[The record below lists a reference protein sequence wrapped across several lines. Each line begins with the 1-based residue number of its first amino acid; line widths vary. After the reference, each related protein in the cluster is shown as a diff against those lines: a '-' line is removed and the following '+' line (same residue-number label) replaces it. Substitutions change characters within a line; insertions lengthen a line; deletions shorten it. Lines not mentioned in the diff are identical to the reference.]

1 MNKESLI
8 STLKQ
13 YLVKQVENISLN
25 NPLVAFTKPIIIR
38 VIDNKISSISPFLDM
53 LKDSQGNIDLT
64 SIVSE
69 MATSVMDTKTF
80 NINTSFLGDIT
91 IGNGYIKIPIPY
103 TEQVIVL
110 NRQDIEELKTM
121 LTNNSQSYE

>member
-1 MNKESLI
+1 MNKEVLI
-8 STLKQ
+8 SNLKQ
-13 YLVKQVENISLN
+13 YLVKQVENIASN
-25 NPLVAFTKPIIIR
+25 NPLVAFAKPVIVR

-64 SIVSE
+64 GIITE
-69 MATSVMDTKTF
+69 MTTSVMDTKTF
-80 NINTSFLGDIT
+80 SINVPILGDVT
-91 IGNGYIKIPIPY
+91 IGNGHIRLPIPY

-121 LTNNSQSYE
+121 LTNNI

>member
-1 MNKESLI
+1 MNKEVLI

-13 YLVKQVENISLN
+13 YLVKQVENIASN
-25 NPLVAFTKPIIIR
+25 NPLVAFAKPIIVR

-53 LKDSQGNIDLT
+53 LKDNQGNIDLT
-64 SIVSE
+64 GIITE
-69 MATSVMDTKTF
+69 MTTSVMDTKTF
-80 NINTSFLGDIT
+80 SINVPLLGDVI
-91 IGNGYIKIPIPY
+91 IGNGHIRLPIPY

-121 LTNNSQSYE
+121 LTNNI

>member
-1 MNKESLI
+1 MNKEVLI
-8 STLKQ
+8 SNLKQ
-13 YLVKQVENISLN
+13 YLVKQVENIASN
-25 NPLVAFTKPIIIR
+25 NPLVAFAKPIIVR

-64 SIVSE
+64 GIITE
-69 MATSVMDTKTF
+69 MTTSVMDTKTF
-80 NINTSFLGDIT
+80 SINVPILGDVT
-91 IGNGYIKIPIPY
+91 IGNGHIRLPIPY

-121 LTNNSQSYE
+121 LTNNI

>member
-1 MNKESLI
+1 MNKEVLI
-8 STLKQ
+8 SNLKQ
-13 YLVKQVENISLN
+13 YLVKQVENIASN
-25 NPLVAFTKPIIIR
+25 NPLVAFAKPIVVR

-64 SIVSE
+64 GIITE
-69 MATSVMDTKTF
+69 MTSSVMDTKTF
-80 NINTSFLGDIT
+80 SINVPILGDVT
-91 IGNGYIKIPIPY
+91 IGNGHIRLPIPY

-121 LTNNSQSYE
+121 LTNNI

>member
-1 MNKESLI
+1 MNKEVLI
-8 STLKQ
+8 DRLKQ
-13 YLVKQVENISLN
+13 YLVKQVDSISSN
-25 NPLVAFTKPIIIR
+25 NSLVAFTKPIIVR

-64 SIVSE
+64 GIISE
-69 MATSVMDTKTF
+69 MTTSVMDTKTF
-80 NINTSFLGDIT
+80 SINVPILGDVI
-91 IGNGYIKIPIPY
+91 IGNGHIKLPIPY

-121 LTNNSQSYE
+121 LTNNI

>member
-121 LTNNSQSYE
+121 LTNNIERYE

>member
-13 YLVKQVENISLN
+13 YLVKQVENIALN
-25 NPLVAFTKPIIIR
+25 NPLVAFAKPVIVR

-53 LKDSQGNIDLT
+53 LKDSEGNIDLAGIIT
-64 SIVSE
+64 E
-69 MATSVMDTKTF
+69 MSCSVMDTKIF
-80 NINTSFLGDIT
+80 NINVPILGDIT
-91 IGNGYIKIPIPY
+91 IGNGHIRLPIPY
-103 TEQVIVL
+103 TDQVIVL

-121 LTNNSQSYE
+121 LTNNI

>member
-1 MNKESLI
+1 MNKEVLI
-8 STLKQ
+8 SNLKQ
-13 YLVKQVENISLN
+13 YLVKQVENISSN
-25 NPLVAFTKPIIIR
+25 NPLVAFAKPIIVR

-64 SIVSE
+64 GIIAE
-69 MATSVMDTKTF
+69 MTTSVMDTRTF
-80 NINTSFLGDIT
+80 NINVPVLGDIT
-91 IGNGYIKIPIPY
+91 IGNGHIKLPIPY

-121 LTNNSQSYE
+121 LTNNI

>member
-1 MNKESLI
+1 MNKEVLI
-8 STLKQ
+8 SNLKQ
-13 YLVKQVENISLN
+13 YLVKQVENIASN
-25 NPLVAFTKPIIIR
+25 NPLVAFAKPIIVR

-64 SIVSE
+64 GIITE
-69 MATSVMDTKTF
+69 MTTSVMDTKTF
-80 NINTSFLGDIT
+80 SVNVPILGDVT
-91 IGNGYIKIPIPY
+91 IGNGHIRLPIPY

-121 LTNNSQSYE
+121 LTNNI

>member
-1 MNKESLI
+1 MNKEVLI
-8 STLKQ
+8 SNLKQ
-13 YLVKQVENISLN
+13 YLVKQVENISSN
-25 NPLVAFTKPIIIR
+25 NSLVAFAKPIIVR

-64 SIVSE
+64 GIITE
-69 MATSVMDTKTF
+69 MTTSVMDTKTF
-80 NINTSFLGDIT
+80 SINIPILGDVI
-91 IGNGYIKIPIPY
+91 IGNGHIRLPIPY

-121 LTNNSQSYE
+121 LTNNI

>member
-1 MNKESLI
+1 MNKEVLI
-8 STLKQ
+8 SNLKQ
-13 YLVKQVENISLN
+13 YLVKQVENIASN
-25 NPLVAFTKPIIIR
+25 NPLVAFAKPIIVR

-64 SIVSE
+64 GIITEMTTSI
-69 MATSVMDTKTF
+69 MDTKTF
-80 NINTSFLGDIT
+80 NVNVPILGDVT
-91 IGNGYIKIPIPY
+91 IGNGHIRLPIPY

-121 LTNNSQSYE
+121 LTNNI

>member
-1 MNKESLI
+1 MTKDQIINNLN
-8 STLKQ
+8 Q
-13 YLVKQVENISLN
+13 YLVKQIDSIAST
-25 NPLVAFTKPIIIR
+25 NPLIAFTRPILKK

-53 LKDSQGNIDLT
+53 LKDKDGNIDLS

-69 MATSVMDTKTF
+69 MTTSLMDTKTF
-80 NINTSFLGDIT
+80 NISVPLIGDMT
-91 IGNGYIKIPIPY
+91 IGNGHIKIPIPY

-121 LTNNSQSYE
+121 LTTNN

>member
-1 MNKESLI
+1 MNKEVLI
-8 STLKQ
+8 SNLKQ
-13 YLVKQVENISLN
+13 YLVKQVENIASN
-25 NPLVAFTKPIIIR
+25 NPLVAFAKPIIVR

-64 SIVSE
+64 GIITE
-69 MATSVMDTKTF
+69 MTSSVMDTKTF
-80 NINTSFLGDIT
+80 SVNVPVLGDVT
-91 IGNGYIKIPIPY
+91 IGNGHIKLPIPY

-121 LTNNSQSYE
+121 LTNNI

>member
-1 MNKESLI
+1 MNTNKLI
-8 STLKQ
+8 SSLGG
-13 YLVKQVENISLN
+13 YLVKQVEGIAAT
-25 NPLVAFTKPIIIR
+25 NPLIAFAKPIIVR

-64 SIVSE
+64 GIITEMTTSI
-69 MATSVMDTKTF
+69 MDTKTF
-80 NINTSFLGDIT
+80 NVNVPILGDVT
-91 IGNGYIKIPIPY
+91 IGNGHIRLPIPY

-121 LTNNSQSYE
+121 LTNNI

>member
-1 MNKESLI
+1 MNKEVLI
-8 STLKQ
+8 SNLKQ
-13 YLVKQVENISLN
+13 YLVKQVENISSN
-25 NPLVAFTKPIIIR
+25 NPLVAFAKPIIVR

-64 SIVSE
+64 GIIAE
-69 MATSVMDTKTF
+69 MTTSVMDTKTF
-80 NINTSFLGDIT
+80 SINVPILGDVI
-91 IGNGYIKIPIPY
+91 IGNGHIRLPIPY

-121 LTNNSQSYE
+121 LTNNI

>member
-1 MNKESLI
+1 MNKEVLI
-8 STLKQ
+8 SNLKQ
-13 YLVKQVENISLN
+13 YLVKQVENISSN
-25 NPLVAFTKPIIIR
+25 NPLVAFAKPIIVR

-64 SIVSE
+64 GIITEMTTSI
-69 MATSVMDTKTF
+69 MDTKTF
-80 NINTSFLGDIT
+80 SINVPVLGDVT
-91 IGNGYIKIPIPY
+91 IGNGHIRLPIPY

-121 LTNNSQSYE
+121 LTNNI

>member
-1 MNKESLI
+1 MNKEVLI
-8 STLKQ
+8 SNLKQ
-13 YLVKQVENISLN
+13 YLVKQVENISSN
-25 NPLVAFTKPIIIR
+25 NSLVAFAKPIIVR

-64 SIVSE
+64 GIITE
-69 MATSVMDTKTF
+69 MTTSVMDTKTF
-80 NINTSFLGDIT
+80 SVNVPMLGDII
-91 IGNGYIKIPIPY
+91 IGNGHIRLPIPY

-121 LTNNSQSYE
+121 LTNNI

>member
-1 MNKESLI
+1 MTKDQIINNLN
-8 STLKQ
+8 Q
-13 YLVKQVENISLN
+13 YLVKQIDGIAST
-25 NPLVAFTKPIIIR
+25 NPLIAFTRPILKK

-53 LKDSQGNIDLT
+53 LKDKDGNIDLT

-69 MATSVMDTKTF
+69 MTTSLMDTKTF
-80 NINTSFLGDIT
+80 NISVPLIGDIT
-91 IGNGYIKIPIPY
+91 MGNGHIKMPIPY

-121 LTNNSQSYE
+121 LTTNN

>member
-1 MNKESLI
+1 MNKEVLI

-13 YLVKQVENISLN
+13 YLVKQVENIAST
-25 NPLVAFTKPIIIR
+25 NPLVAFAKPIIVR

-64 SIVSE
+64 GIITE
-69 MATSVMDTKTF
+69 MTTSVMDTKTF
-80 NINTSFLGDIT
+80 SINAPLLGDII
-91 IGNGYIKIPIPY
+91 IGNGYIKLPIPY

-121 LTNNSQSYE
+121 LTNNI